1 MPSRHAM
8 HIIDHALTDQKRLVY
23 VTVVQCPFWLLSSLH
38 SSKRKMLKL
47 AEHNEPDDF
56 SVRLLVVST
65 SIRLIKSLVLNMRKY
80 RMAGICLQYYVS
92 KCVR

>member
-23 VTVVQCPFWLLSSLH
+23 AAVVQCPFWLLSSLH

-65 SIRLIKSLVLNMRKY
+65 SIRLIKFGPKHEKIQNGRYLSAVL
-80 RMAGICLQYYVS
+80 CQ
-92 KCVR
+92 